1 VETVYV
7 GLGIASVIVFLLS
20 LLLLPV
26 FVRKIPSNYF
36 VREHQD
42 DPWHLLLQPRNILRN
57 TLGILLIIA
66 GIAMLVLPG
75 QGLLTMLI
83 GIAVMNFPG
92 KYELE
97 RWLVGRKGV
106 LRALNWIRRKAKVAD
121 LIDPHAQESK
131 A

>member
-42 DPWHLLLQPRNILRN
+42 DPWHLLLQPRNLLRN

>member
-1 VETVYV
+1 MYI
-7 GLGIASVIVFLLS
+7 GLGIASVVVFLLS

-66 GIAMLVLPG
+66 GIAMLILPG